1 MRKKNI
7 LTVNH
12 GGLGDNLSFSTLPEQ
27 FFKQK
32 KTKIYFSKLT
42 YFRNKEIY
50 DLVWMKNP
58 YIFGTVKKSGNLN
71 VRNNI
76 RFLKKYNIIQNTE
89 RAYGL
94 EVRNKYPKIYYKP
107 LKKKIK
113 NFFLV
118 DASSVSIFYSPK
130 EQEIVN
136 KKIKELKK
144 KFKNYKFV
152 NLTFKKKILVNKK
165 KINFKQKIKLFIY
178 KLIYGKIF
186 ANFDGL
192 YSHLNRH
199 FIYKQKLDDSIEV
212 KSIFDYCDLISSCDG
227 FVTLGSG
234 GSHLSSA
241 IKNQFNKKL
250 FSFCIIQ
257 KKWHNYHKEKGT
269 YFFDNINYIT
279 I

>member
-1 MRKKNI
+1 MGKKII

-32 KTKIYFSKLT
+32 KIKIYFSKLT

-58 YIFGTVKKSGNLN
+58 YIFGAVKKSGNLN
-71 VRNNI
+71 AHNNI

-94 EVRNKYPKIYYKP
+94 KVRNKYPKIYYKP

-113 NFFLV
+113 KIFLV
-118 DASSVSIFYSPK
+118 DATSVSIFYSPK
-130 EQEIVN
+130 ERKMVN

-144 KFKNYKFV
+144 KFKNYLFI
-152 NLTFKKKILVNKK
+152 NLIFKKKILEKKK

-178 KLIYGKIF
+178 KIIYGKIF
-186 ANFDGL
+186 PNFDGL
-192 YSHLNRH
+192 YSHLNKH

-212 KSIFDYCDLISSCDG
+212 KSIFDYCDLISSCQG